1 MIDDKT
7 SFQYLSLLVTM
18 QIFVDFGNQMKNQNL
33 VICLCN

>member
-18 QIFVDFGNQMKNQNL
+18 QILVDFGNQMKT
-33 VICLCN
+33 